1 MSEARER
8 ARPLRSAISFSRER
22 RGETRVPRREARRDL
37 RCLMPLVQNNN
48 RVTRQL
54 FAAQMSKVPSY
65 QLSQPRVTP
74 SLFSSDVLFSVFP
87 VVSTSRGK
95 GTALLASGFRRIFL
109 GAGLFPPSASLVCF
123 IHVPSPHFMPES
135 TRLTALLPRAAFMA
149 SATQSGTPILCHAGR
164 PASMAQPAAY
174 QRRLRIFPRLRPR
187 ARPFERDATSRAPR
201 DDEKAL

>member
-1 MSEARER
+1 
-8 ARPLRSAISFSRER
+8 
-22 RGETRVPRREARRDL
+22 
-37 RCLMPLVQNNN
+37 MPLVQNNN

-95 GTALLASGFRRIFL
+95 GTALLASGFGGFL

-135 TRLTALLPRAAFMA
+135 TRLTALLPRAAFGVGSRVGHRF
-149 SATQSGTPILCHAGR
+149 SAAGR
-164 PASMAQPAAY
+164 PASMSG
-174 QRRLRIFPRLRPR
+174 QRLIHVDSGFFHARVRGRALR
-187 ARPFERDATSRAPR
+187 ATRRGPR